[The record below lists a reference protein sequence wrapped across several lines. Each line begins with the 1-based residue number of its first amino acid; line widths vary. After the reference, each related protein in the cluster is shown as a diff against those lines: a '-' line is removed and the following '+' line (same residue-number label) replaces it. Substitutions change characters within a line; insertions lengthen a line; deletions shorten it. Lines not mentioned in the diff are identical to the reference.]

1 MPVIQREISV
11 AAGDSVDNLVSGS
24 AFEFAR
30 RRQLV
35 SIALVASATGG
46 FININSGGDVI
57 AERSPA
63 YVKASFPIIPDEFF
77 YTDVMEAMDRLVIGA
92 SNPTAGALVF
102 RLIVQTQDM

>member
-1 MPVIQREISV
+1 MPVIQREVVV
-11 AAGDSVDNLVSGS
+11 AAGASEDNLVAGS

-35 SIALVASATGG
+35 SIALVASATGA

-57 AERSPA
+57 AERSPC
-63 YVKASFPIIPDEFF
+63 YVKTSFPIIPDEFF

-92 SNPTAGALVF
+92 SNPTGGNITF